1 MKRSFTKSRRA
12 VDLAGG
18 GGPVRRDGSA
28 RTSGAV
34 RLGTTSMSVARLE
47 FARASR
53 CESSRLAELETTSNQ
68 FLCPSRQFAATT
80 QESSAPPLAR
90 EFLDRNSRTINVF
103 ISDCKRGTFKFL
115 SATKSALSKTTAR
128 NSVIPATHKFLA
140 ACLIFFA
147 LLAFY
152 PPAEAQSAY
161 IRVDGTVRDSS
172 GAAIVGAEVTVR
184 AKSYS
189 SRALTDSSGAFSFAQ
204 IPESSGTL
212 VVAAKGFQSVERPWS
227 AVGGNPA
234 HVDVMLSPAATTEQ
248 VIVTAARTSTPLS
261 ETPTSDI
268 QLSSDD
274 LEATPA
280 LALDDTLRQVPG
292 FSLFRRSSSRTAN
305 PTTQGVSLRGL
316 GANGASRVL
325 VLEDGIPLND
335 SFGAWVFWDRV
346 PEVSISSV
354 EVAQEGAS
362 SLYGSEALGGVVQFI
377 TRPAEPAGITLET
390 SYGNQNTPTLS
401 LSAGGQ
407 LGRWESTFAGEVFHT
422 GGYILIPESLR
433 GTIDTPAGSE
443 HGVADWMVGRK
454 IGSGSEIFARGWFL
468 NESRANG
475 TPDQV
480 NGTRLGEG
488 ALGANLQLGSAGALT
503 LRFYGDG
510 ETYHQTF
517 SAVATDRNSE
527 TLTDYQTVPSQ
538 GTGGSAVW
546 SVGIGKRQTI
556 VAGVDA
562 HAEVGHSDE
571 ILYSASKDTIAGGT
585 QRTSGVFGEDI
596 IQLAPRWT
604 LEASARFDHWSNFDA
619 GLYSAPFNSPGT
631 FTAYANQSYNA
642 FDPRLAIV
650 NQANSHVSWS
660 ASIYR
665 AFRAPTLNELYR
677 SFRQG
682 NTLTESNAN
691 LVAERLTGGEAG
703 VAVNAL
709 DRRLELRGTVFYNE
723 IIDPVANVTISTT
736 STLITR
742 MRENLGRTRAPG
754 VEFDAIA
761 HVTNRLEFSTGYQFV
776 DSKVVQYPANTAL
789 VGLWVAQV
797 PHNVL
802 TFQARYTNPARI
814 SFSAEGRM
822 VGLQY
827 DDDQNMFPMDRFFV
841 FDALASRTLGAG
853 IDGFVGVEN
862 LFNEKYAT
870 AATPIEQLGLPIAAR
885 FGFRFQFPTRK

>member
-1 MKRSFTKSRRA
+1 MSKGAAGRA
-12 VDLAGG
+12 RGG
-18 GGPVRRDGSA
+18 
-28 RTSGAV
+28 
-34 RLGTTSMSVARLE
+34 VA
-47 FARASR
+47 
-53 CESSRLAELETTSNQ
+53 
-68 FLCPSRQFAATT
+68 PSRVESGGHHCPGSCEIASLGRAPAVSNELLRRSGSFAATT
-80 QESSAPPLAR
+80 DRHQEPRPDH
-90 EFLDRNSRTINVF
+90 EFLIRNSHTIK
-103 ISDCKRGTFKFL
+103 ILLSYCKQSTTKFL
-115 SATKSALSKTTAR
+115 SETKLGTAKFYAIVR
-128 NSVIPATHKFLA
+128 VVPATRKFLA
-140 ACLIFFA
+140 ACLLLFA
-147 LLAFY
+147 LLAIH
-152 PPAEAQSAY
+152 PPAAAQSSSF
-161 IRVDGTVRDSS
+161 RVDGTVRDSS

-189 SRALTDSSGAFSFAQ
+189 SKALTDSAGAFSFVQ
-204 IPESSGTL
+204 IPQSSGTL
-212 VVAAKGFQSVERPWS
+212 VVAAKGFQSVEQSWS
-227 AVGGNPA
+227 AATGNSA
-234 HVDVMLSPAATTEQ
+234 HLDVVLSPAATAQQ

-261 ETPTSDI
+261 ETPTSDL

-274 LEATPA
+274 LQATPA
-280 LALDDTLRQVPG
+280 LALDDALRQIPG

-377 TRPAEPAGITLET
+377 TRPAEPAGVTLET
-390 SYGNQNTPTLS
+390 SYGNQDTPSLS

-422 GGYILIPESLR
+422 DGYILIPESLR

-468 NESRANG
+468 NETRANG

-480 NGTRLGEG
+480 NSTRLGEG

-510 ETYHQTF
+510 ETYQQTF
-517 SAVATDRNSE
+517 SAVAADRNSE

-546 SVGIGKRQTI
+546 SVGIGKHQTI
-556 VAGVDA
+556 VAGFDA
-562 HAEVGHSDE
+562 HEEVGHSDE
-571 ILYSASKDTIAGGT
+571 ILYSAAKDTIAGGR
-585 QRTSGVFGEDI
+585 QRTNGLFGEDI
-596 IQLAPRWT
+596 IQLAPHWT
-604 LEASARFDHWSNFDA
+604 LEASARFDRWSNFDA

-631 FTAYANQSYNA
+631 FTPYADESYNA
-642 FDPRLAIV
+642 FNPRLAVV

-691 LVAERLTGGEAG
+691 LTAERMTGGEAG
-703 VAVNAL
+703 VSVNAL
-709 DRRLELRGTVFYNE
+709 DRHLELRGTVFYNE
-723 IIDPVANVTISTT
+723 IINPVANVTISTT

-754 VEFDAIA
+754 VEFDAVA
-761 HVTNRLEFSTGYQFV
+761 HATRRLDFSAGYQFV

-802 TFQARYTNPARI
+802 TFQARYTNPTRI

-827 DDDQNMFPMDRFFV
+827 DDDQNMFPMARFFV
-841 FDALASRTLGAG
+841 LDVLASRTLGAG
-853 IDGFVGVEN
+853 VDGFVGVEN

-885 FGFRFQFPTRK
+885 FGFRFQFPSRK